1 MRAKTKERIERIEA
15 AIAAGAEVEPAC
27 KAEGISSSWYYAC
40 KASKPASKPARK
52 AAKAVQVYP
61 IAPELLVS
69 RTATTEEASNISLS
83 LSGSPV
89 RVAEFLRR
97 LGGM

>member
-15 AIAAGAEVEPAC
+15 AIAAGAEVDPAC

-40 KASKPASKPARK
+40 KARKPARK